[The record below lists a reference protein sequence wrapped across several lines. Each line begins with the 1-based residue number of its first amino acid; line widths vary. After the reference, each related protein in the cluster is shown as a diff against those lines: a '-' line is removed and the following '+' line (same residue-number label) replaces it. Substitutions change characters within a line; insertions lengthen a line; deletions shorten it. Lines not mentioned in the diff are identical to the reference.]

1 MAEFR
6 YWWRLSL
13 QGLVSEASPG
23 LVYLVT
29 GRHGESLS
37 WEDFLACCDPSELIE
52 IDSLWNAWTT
62 GKFSKQGDLHLR
74 GHATNWLV
82 LLQGAPRLGDPDHV
96 EISLRLKPEDDGEAE
111 VESALLSPVN
121 LQSISEVVLQQSGHG
136 TWCLNL
142 TNGTLVWNETTF
154 RLHGISQ
161 DYIPDLEAS
170 LLYYEPDSRELFK
183 ELLKESTVSGQA
195 FSCLVKLTPSGP
207 PDGDGQV
214 LRFNIFAHPNS
225 DQQAQ
230 ILVGTCQLVP
240 TSEHPVRQGLPSA
253 TGRGSEAEPHLEIGQ
268 EVIDT
273 MQEVCLVLDGHGF
286 VIQALIPPNSSWAVN
301 SSTLVGSR
309 LVDSVTSSRELF
321 KSEISMVWQL
331 EKNSSF
337 EYSET
342 RPQGKEYRYQVRL
355 QVARGA
361 GNASKR
367 LVIWVREITEQH
379 DMLLDLQ
386 RSRQEALQAS
396 VVKSQFLAN
405 MSHEIR
411 TPLNGV
417 IGMTELALLT
427 NLTSEQRDYL
437 DTALG
442 SARNLL
448 EIINDILDIS
458 KIEAGR
464 LQLESIPFNIRST
477 IKEAATTVYLKNN
490 DKPLELLI
498 SVHPEVSQ
506 LVVGDPLRFRQL
518 LLNLLGNAL
527 KFTEQGEVELEVA
540 RRGPEILRVSVYDTG
555 PGIAPGRQSS
565 IFEAFTQADGATT
578 RQFGGTGL
586 GLTICKQL
594 VELMGGTIWL
604 DSQVGKGSQF
614 SFTSKV
620 PNYQSDSDFSPLAN
634 LARDLGIAKQLL
646 VERNGERL
654 LGLRALI
661 VDDNSSSRRVIRDM
675 LARWGLEPTTV
686 IGPGPALQHI
696 REKERHRASFDLAIL
711 DQNMPGCSGLELAA
725 ELEPQLTKVLLT
737 SEAMSPSELEAANV
751 QLTLAKP
758 VWASELATLLLER
771 FGSAKAQTPIENTET
786 AGQGPISLKILL
798 AEDNAINA
806 KVMLRLLSSL
816 NHEVVHVLNGQL
828 ALEVLQQ
835 QSFDLVLMDIQM
847 PVMDGFEA
855 TRRIR
860 KLETVNS
867 THVPIVA
874 LTANAMAGDREKCLE
889 SGMDN
894 YLTKPLERA
903 KLIEVLGD
911 LAQAVGLSRA
921 LAVGD

>member
-1 MAEFR
+1 MAEYR

-13 QGLVSEASPG
+13 QGLASEASPG

-29 GRHGESLS
+29 GRHGHCLS
-37 WEDFLACCDPSELIE
+37 WEEFLAGCDPSELIE

-62 GKFSKQGDLHLR
+62 RKPAQQSDLHLKGAYSHWVVR
-74 GHATNWLV
+74 I
-82 LLQGAPRLGDPDHV
+82 QGAPTSEGAV
-96 EISLRLKPEDDGEAE
+96 VSISLNLRREEPQVL
-111 VESALLSPVN
+111 ESRPPALNPVCAT
-121 LQSISEVVLQQSGHG
+121 SISDLVLQQSGSG

-142 TNGTLVWNETTF
+142 SGGTLVWNETTYH
-154 RLHGISQ
+154 LHGVEPE
-161 DYIPDLEAS
+161 YVPDLESS
-170 LLYYEPDSRELFK
+170 LLYYEPASRELLR
-183 ELLKESTVSGQA
+183 ELIQESRSSGQA
-195 FSCLVKLTPSGP
+195 FSCLAKLDTGADSTKESR
-207 PDGDGQV
+207 V
-214 LRFNIFAHPNS
+214 LRFSIFGHPAEVES
-225 DQQAQ
+225 PLM
-230 ILVGTCQLVP
+230 LVGTCQAVATASQDQPSKSSLP
-240 TSEHPVRQGLPSA
+240 GRTSEAQSGLSM
-253 TGRGSEAEPHLEIGQ
+253 GQ
-268 EVIDT
+268 EIVAT
-273 MQEVCLVLDGHGF
+273 MQEVCLVLDGHGV
-286 VIQALIPPNSSWAVN
+286 VIQALVPPNSSWISN
-301 SSTLVGSR
+301 SSGLVGSR
-309 LVDSVTSSRELF
+309 LVDALTHSREQF
-321 KSEISMVWQL
+321 QSEISVVWQL

-337 EYSET
+337 EYSA
-342 RPQGKEYRYQVRL
+342 PSSKGKECRYQVRL
-355 QVARGA
+355 QVSRGS
-361 GNASKR
+361 GNTSKR
-367 LVIWVREITEQH
+367 LVIWIREITEQH

-427 NLTSEQRDYL
+427 QLSSEQRDYL
-437 DTALG
+437 ETVLG

-477 IKEAATTVYLKNN
+477 IKEAATTVYLKSNN
-490 DKPLELLI
+490 KPLELLI

-518 LLNLLGNAL
+518 LLNLLGNAI

-540 RRGPEILRVSVYDTG
+540 RRGPDILRVSVYDTG
-555 PGIAPGRQSS
+555 PGISPNRQSS

-614 SFTSKV
+614 SFTSKI

-634 LARDLGIAKQLL
+634 LARDLGIAKSVL

-696 REKERHRASFDLAIL
+696 REKARHRASFDLAIL

-725 ELEPQLTKVLLT
+725 ELEADLTKILLT
-737 SEAMSPSELEAANV
+737 NESLNPAEVSAANV
-751 QLTLAKP
+751 QMTLGKP
-758 VWASELATLLLER
+758 IWASELASLLLER
-771 FGSAKAQTPIENTET
+771 FGTAKVLAPIESDSA

-816 NHEVVHVLNGQL
+816 SHEVVHVLNGAL
-828 ALEVLQQ
+828 AVETLQQ
-835 QSFDLVLMDIQM
+835 QHFDLVLMDIQM

-855 TRRIR
+855 TRKIR
-860 KLETVNS
+860 KMETSNS
-867 THVPIVA
+867 AHVPIVA

-911 LAQAVGLSRA
+911 LSQAVWNSRSTA
-921 LAVGD
+921 AVE